1 VAVQRR
7 TFDGLVHGFLRWG
20 GVVDATGEL
29 IAWLGDAARSRANAS
44 AG

>member
-1 VAVQRR
+1 VQRR

-20 GVVDATGEL
+20 GVVDAAGEL
-29 IAWLGDAARSRANAS
+29 LAWFGEAARAQARTS